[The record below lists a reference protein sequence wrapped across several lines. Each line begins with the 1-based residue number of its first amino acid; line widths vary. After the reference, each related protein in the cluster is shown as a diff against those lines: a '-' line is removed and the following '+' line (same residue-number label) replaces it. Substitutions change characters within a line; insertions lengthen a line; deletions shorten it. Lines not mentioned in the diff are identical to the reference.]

1 MCSRPHAASSLCQ
14 SNPNPY
20 TLHPPPETAKTPPPN
35 PPPTPWHCAGR
46 HPRPHGRVSHSQP
59 RRGCRTSSAA
69 RTTQRPRWPS
79 QAPAKT
85 TTKTKSTPRPAPPR
99 APPHACGRT
108 GAAPVLT
115 ARKILGTGDTAGE
128 GPLVYL
134 CMCVYISRCTCM
146 YTCMHTLIRGT
157 GDTDTAG
164 EGPPVYL
171 CLYIRMYVHV
181 CIYLYIY
188 TCMCSVTHISVVS

>member
-1 MCSRPHAASSLCQ
+1 MCSRPHAAPSLCQ

-20 TLHPPPETAKTPPPN
+20 TLNPPPETAKTPPPN

-69 RTTQRPRWPS
+69 RTTPRPRWPS

-146 YTCMHTLIRGT
+146 YTCMHTYDPRDGRYSRRGAT
-157 GDTDTAG
+157 SV
-164 EGPPVYL
+164 PVFVHTYV
-171 CLYIRMYVHV
+171 CPCMYIFVYIHMY
-181 CIYLYIY
+181 
-188 TCMCSVTHISVVS
+188 MQRD